1 MAALSAEKI
10 KEIQRLYK
18 EIGTYS
24 GVAKVVGSS
33 PPTVKKYVTVDIPTV
48 EPLNK
53 INFDNSKIGTFKVDF
68 NKTLSLLGKL
78 TEEEIEDIKILWG
91 EI

>member
-24 GVAKVVGSS
+24 GVAKAVGSS
-33 PPTVKKYVTVDIPTV
+33 PATVKKYVTANTPAT
-48 EPLNK
+48 EPSNK
-53 INFDNSKIGTFKVDF
+53 TNFDSGKIGTFKVDF

-78 TEEEIEDIKILWG
+78 TKEEIEDIKNLWG